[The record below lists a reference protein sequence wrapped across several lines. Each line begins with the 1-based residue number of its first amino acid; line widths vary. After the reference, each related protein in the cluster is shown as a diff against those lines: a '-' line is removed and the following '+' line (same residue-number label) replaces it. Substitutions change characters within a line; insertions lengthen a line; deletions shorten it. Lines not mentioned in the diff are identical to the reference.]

1 MWALMKTLFVQAA
14 LVRVLGKS
22 AASLLV
28 FVPTAFVLSA
38 LGFKALAV
46 MGVLAVPILIML
58 LVFGLPIFMV
68 LIVGGILVSA
78 VMAALSFG
86 LVVLKVA
93 IPIAIVVWLVRWL
106 LKRDGPST
114 PPVEPGHDPAI

>member
-1 MWALMKTLFVQAA
+1 MWAILKTLFVQAA

-58 LVFGLPIFMV
+58 LVFGLPIFLV
-68 LIVGGILVSA
+68 LIVGGMLMSV

-86 LVVLKVA
+86 LLALKIA
-93 IPIAIVVWLVRWL
+93 IPIVIVVWLVRWIM
-106 LKRDGPST
+106 KRGGPST